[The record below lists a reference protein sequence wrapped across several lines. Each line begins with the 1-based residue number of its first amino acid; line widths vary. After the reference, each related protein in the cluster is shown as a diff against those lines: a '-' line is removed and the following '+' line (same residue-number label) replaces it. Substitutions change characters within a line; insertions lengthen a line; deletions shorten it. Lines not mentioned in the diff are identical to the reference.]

1 MDFKRRWVSGFKG
14 LSLAV
19 VMLVSGCANM
29 QSHDKLATQVQVAQL
44 AGGPAAAL
52 KELDASATSAD
63 ARKELLYNLERGELL
78 RQNLQYKDSTAAW
91 LVADDKVKEWEA
103 AAKSDPK
110 KLFGLAGA
118 ALISERLKPFEGQD
132 YEKVW
137 LTTRLAMNRIALQDW
152 DNARVDIKRTH
163 EREAVIAEF
172 RAKETAA
179 AEDEAKSKGASV
191 VTKELDGYPVAS
203 LNDPEVLK
211 LKNGYQN
218 ALSHYLAGFLYEVLN
233 EGGLAAPGYRKAIEL
248 QPNNPLLD
256 EGLKGLDTRTSFTH
270 KRRQRMSDVLF
281 IIESGSAP
289 ARKPTSFTVPVPIA
303 NKLSTV
309 SISYPVIEPSREVG
323 PGALTIGTTS
333 LKTATV
339 VDMNVMARRALKD
352 EMPGM
357 VFRGVSRAIAKGVL
371 QNEVQKRAG
380 PLGSL
385 VAIGAS
391 ALTEQAD
398 DRMWRTL
405 PGMVSIARGYL
416 PEGEHKL
423 LVDGKDTGT
432 VVKIQG
438 QYALVPVQLRGGAI
452 SLGTVASFGALQVP
466 MATATPAPAATSV
479 PSNAVVPAADKT
491 VRKPTAA
498 PVKPAAAKPG
508 QAASAAR
515 Q

>member
-1 MDFKRRWVSGFKG
+1 MDCTRRLVAGVRG
-14 LSLAV
+14 LGLASV
-19 VMLVSGCANM
+19 IVLSGCAAT
-29 QSHDKLATQVQVAQL
+29 QSHDKLATQVQAAQS

-52 KELDASATSAD
+52 KELEASATSAD

-91 LVADDKVKEWEA
+91 LVADAKVNEWEA
-103 AAKSDPK
+103 AAKTDPK
-110 KLFGLAGA
+110 KLFGLVGA
-118 ALISERLKPFEGQD
+118 AVISERLKPFEGQD

-137 LTTRLAMNRIALQDW
+137 LTTRLAMNRIAEQDW

-179 AEDEAKSKGASV
+179 AEEEAKGKGASV
-191 VTKELDGYPVAS
+191 ITKELDGYPVAS

-289 ARKPTSFTVPVPIA
+289 ARKPQNFTIPVPIA

-309 SISYPVIEPSREVG
+309 SISYPVIAPSREVG
-323 PGALTIGTTS
+323 PGALTIGATA

-339 VDMNVMARRALKD
+339 VDLNVMARRALKD

-357 VFRGVSRAIAKGVL
+357 VFRGVTRAIAKGVL
-371 QNEVQKRAG
+371 QNEMQKRAG
-380 PLGSL
+380 PLGQL

-423 LVDGKDTGT
+423 LVDGKDSGT

-452 SLGTVASFGALQVP
+452 SLGTVASFGVLQVP

-479 PSNAVVPAADKT
+479 PSNTVVPAADKP